1 MRADRL
7 VSIVMLLQARGKMT
21 ASRLA
26 SELEVSRRT
35 ILRDIEALSFAG
47 VPIYTEG
54 GHGGGIAL
62 DEKYR
67 TTLTGLTE
75 PEVHALFLAGNDEL
89 LREVGLGEAAERTER
104 KLLAALPAEH
114 QPAVDF
120 IRQRIYIDPL
130 WWWHDSQPMPF
141 WAELQTAIY
150 QDRALAVVY
159 EKHNGESV
167 ERVLEPYG
175 LVSKSTLWYL
185 VARSQGE
192 LHTYRVA
199 RLRSVRLLEDRFERD
214 QAFDLE
220 RYWREHLDE
229 FLSSISSYECTL
241 RVHPDR
247 IGFARWLAP
256 RRTSELGTDADGWI
270 KVCFRLESVE
280 LARMLVFGLGAHCE
294 VIEPQDLHTA
304 VFAAC
309 RAILNQ
315 RSKGPDMESGD
326 SYG

>member
-26 SELEVSRRT
+26 TELEVSRRT

-75 PEVHALFLAGNDEL
+75 TEVHALFLAGNNEL
-89 LREVGLGEAAERTER
+89 LREVGLGGAAARTER
-104 KLLAALPAEH
+104 KLLAALPLEH

-141 WAELQTAIY
+141 WSELQTALY

-159 EKHNGESV
+159 EKHDGEIV
-167 ERVLEPYG
+167 ERVLRPYG
-175 LVSKSTLWYL
+175 LVSKSTFWYL
-185 VARSQGE
+185 VAEYQGQ
-192 LHTYRVA
+192 LRTYRVA
-199 RLRSVRLLEDRFERD
+199 RLRSANVLADHFDRD
-214 QAFDLE
+214 PAFDLIA
-220 RYWREHLDE
+220 YWKEHLDE
-229 FLSSISSYECTL
+229 FVSSFSVYECTL
-241 RVHPDR
+241 RIHPDR

-256 RRTSELGTDADGWI
+256 RRTRDLGVDADGWVR
-270 KVCFRLESVE
+270 VCFRLESPE
-280 LARMLVFGLGAHCE
+280 LAKMLVFGLGAHCE
-294 VIEPQDLHTA
+294 VVEPQELHTT
-304 VFAAC
+304 VLAAC
-309 RAILNQ
+309 QTILSH
-315 RSKGPDMESGD
+315 RSNKQDDHEL
-326 SYG
+326 